1 VLLDEHLGR
10 MATEFGDRT
19 AFSVV
24 DIGILTFAE
33 WDGAAN
39 ALARRLLD
47 AGLELG
53 GRVGIHLQPEHALRW
68 LVSYTAAHRAGGV
81 AVPMNPRL
89 APAEVAHVL
98 AHSGATAVVADGDLV
113 ARDLESG
120 GGHLAFLIDAGAE
133 GSVSPPPG
141 AAVPVFA
148 WEAAITGDRS
158 SFQAPREKEDLAD
171 ILYTSGTTGRP
182 KGVAVRHSN
191 GSMVGAV
198 EPNWS
203 GGGWVHSSPLFT
215 FAGISLVYTPMKF
228 GLQVIYQPRFDADRW
243 LRLVEE
249 DRPVSVFL
257 VPAMAHLLIDHPR
270 FDDADLSSVQLCSVG
285 SAPLAPYV
293 VERLQAKMPDALVSN
308 NYGMTEAGTAYAI
321 MPQGEAIKRP
331 GSVGQIAPPAVVN
344 IVSEDGDPLP
354 AGEVGE
360 VRLQVPGRQR
370 EYYNDPE
377 ATAETWRDGWL
388 ITGDLGKLDADG
400 YLYIVGRSKDV
411 IIRGGNNVHAAD
423 VEHALVQHEAV
434 KEVAVVG
441 APHPVLGEDVVA
453 FVVLQPEATAT
464 PDELRDFGLAQLADY
479 KVPRQFVFVDTLP
492 RNPTGKVV
500 KPDLR
505 ARLADSSH

>member
-1 VLLDEHLGR
+1 MDEHLGR
-10 MATEFGDRT
+10 MAAEFGDRT
-19 AFSVV
+19 AFVVV
-24 DIGILTFAE
+24 DVGAMTFAE

-39 ALARRLLD
+39 ALARRLLE
-47 AGLELG
+47 AGLEPG

-68 LVSYTAAHRAGGV
+68 LVSYSAAHRAGGV

-98 AHSGATAVVADGDLV
+98 AHSGAGAVVSAGDLV
-113 ARDLESG
+113 APDLESG
-120 GGHLAFLIDAGAE
+120 GGNLAFLIDAGAE
-133 GSVSPPPG
+133 GPDASSPPG
-141 AAVPVFA
+141 ATAPVLAWDDAV
-148 WEAAITGDRS
+148 TGDRS
-158 SFQAPREKEDLAD
+158 PFQAPRDGDDLAD

-198 EPNWS
+198 EPNWT
-203 GGGWVHSSPLFT
+203 GGGWVHSSPMFT

-228 GLQVIYQPRFDADRW
+228 GLQVVYLPRFDADRW
-243 LRLVEE
+243 LRVVEE
-249 DRPVSVFL
+249 ERPVSVFL

-270 FDDADLSSVQLCSVG
+270 FDEADLSSVQLCSVG

-308 NYGMTEAGTAYAI
+308 NYGMTEAGTAYCI
-321 MPQGEAIKRP
+321 RPQGEAVKRP
-331 GSVGQIAPPAVVN
+331 GSVGQIVPPAVVN
-344 IVSEDGDPLP
+344 IVGEDGALLP
-354 AGEVGE
+354 ADEVGE
-360 VRLQVPGRQR
+360 VRLQVPGRSR

-411 IIRGGNNVHAAD
+411 IIRGGNNVHASD
-423 VEHALVQHEAV
+423 VEHALVQHEAI

-441 APHPVLGEDVVA
+441 GPHPVLGEDVVA
-453 FVVLQPEATAT
+453 FVVLQPELTATA
-464 PDELRDFGLAQLADY
+464 DELRQFGLSQLADY
-479 KVPRQFVFVDTLP
+479 KVPRQFVFVDALP

-500 KPDLR
+500 KPELR
-505 ARLADSSH
+505 ARLAETSP